1 MRLDQFTKAIEAIQK
16 QYNKETRLTDALQEF
31 FDGHFVP
38 TMSSDATEALIE
50 VLEIHFDDAFH
61 TISWWL
67 FENDFGTKGLI
78 ITIDGNE
85 IPMVT
90 VEDLYNYLN
99 LDI

>member
-1 MRLDQFTKAIEAIQK
+1 MTLEQFTKAIEAIQK

-50 VLEIHFDDAFH
+50 VLEIHFKDHFH

-67 FENDFGTKGLI
+67 FENDFGTKGMT
-78 ITIDGNE
+78 ITVDGID
-85 IPMVT
+85 IPMKT
-90 VEDLYNYLN
+90 VEDLYKYL
-99 LDI
+99 DMDF